1 MTNDF
6 RPCAVVPVYNHEGP
20 LPGIVARLR
29 EKALPVILVDD
40 ASAASCARLMDEL
53 ATADAGVDL
62 IRHPRNRGKG
72 GAVKSGLIA
81 ASARGYSH
89 AVQVDADGQHDLDDL
104 ERMLDLARAHP
115 NAVVAGQPIFDESV
129 PKGRYYA
136 RYLTHVWVWI
146 NTLSLTIRDALCGY
160 RVYPLAA
167 SVRLIEN
174 ARLGER
180 MDFDVEILI
189 RLYWQGTP
197 IVTLPTRVRYPQ
209 DGVSHFRPWLDNA
222 LLSLMQARMFFG
234 MLLRLPS
241 LIARHFR

>member
-29 EKALPVILVDD
+29 EKGLPVILVDD
-40 ASAASCARLMDEL
+40 ASAAFCARIMDQL

-115 NAVVAGQPIFDESV
+115 DAVVAGQPIFDESV

-146 NTLSLTIRDALCGY
+146 NTLSLTIRDSMCGY

-174 ARLGER
+174 AKLGER